1 MSFKNFSDECWRDLP
16 PIRKRIAG
24 RASAD
29 KLLADAIREF
39 EPEQA
44 DCNGYSQRL
53 LDRVKARNETRD
65 GEGFAILT
73 FLLITIA
80 AAVIS
85 WLVQRWLDNRFPK
98 EQLESLRR
106 ELEA

>member
-1 MSFKNFSDECWRDLP
+1 MTFQELSDECWGDLP
-16 PIRKRIAG
+16 PIRKWLAG
-24 RASAD
+24 REASD
-29 KLLADAIREF
+29 RLLADAIREF

-44 DCNGYSQRL
+44 DCAGYEERL
-53 LDRVKARNETRD
+53 LDRVKRRNEVRD

-73 FLLITIA
+73 FLAITIA

-98 EQLESLRR
+98 EELDALRK
-106 ELEA
+106 ELAA